1 MTSLLGNNSRRP
13 DISFH
18 TNGTIDITAR
28 VAKMLNLADGDVI
41 DVALDDGEYYL
52 YVRWR
57 GKFISGNY
65 EAQVHPTKRGSHNFR
80 AHSAKLCRNVLRY
93 SGVDNNDVVRLPV
106 GDYQVWNE
114 HPSAILI
121 IQNNIL

>member
-1 MTSLLGNNSRRP
+1 MTTSLLGNNSRRP

-18 TNGTIDITAR
+18 ANGTIDITAR

-41 DVALDDGEYYL
+41 DVVLDDGEYYL

-57 GKFISGNY
+57 GKFINGNY
-65 EAQVHPTKRGSHNFR
+65 EAQVHPTKKGSHNFR
-80 AHSAKLCRNVLRY
+80 AHSVKLCRNVLRY
-93 SGVDNNDVVRLPV
+93 SGVTNTLARLPV
-106 GDYQVWNE
+106 GKYQVWNE